1 MGKISAS
8 FMAAGVKSVFNSSE
22 WKPVG
27 DPVSLVDFLNAMTP
41 GLGSQIEGNK
51 AEVVAVEF
59 GDGSVG
65 NRLEIP
71 FKDGNVIQLKLS
83 GKSSLSEGDYVD
95 ISTITGQELK
105 KIGQDNIVRFDG
117 KILEEE

>member
-8 FMAAGVKSVFNSSE
+8 FLAAGVKSVFNSSE

-27 DPVSLVDFLNAMTP
+27 EPVSLVDFLNAMTP
-41 GLGSQIEGNK
+41 GLGGQIEGNK

-59 GDGSVG
+59 GDGGIG

-71 FKDGNVIQLKLS
+71 FKDGTVIQLKLS
-83 GKSSLSEGDYVD
+83 GKSSLSEGDVVD
-95 ISTITGQELK
+95 ITTIKGQELK
-105 KIGQDNIVRFDG
+105 KLGQDNIVRFDG
-117 KILEEE
+117 EILEEE